1 MSASD
6 QHRPPQTPT
15 DPHRPAQTSTDTHRP
30 VQTPTDLHRPAQTS
44 TDLHRP
50 AQTPTDQHRPHRP
63 AQTSHQLL
71 GALGHQLTDSLESFS
86 LSTHHQVQ
94 QQNTLSALSLLHRNE
109 SDEYERDLLSS
120 SHTHTH
126 CGFIEMGTLNQTGV
140 QSLTDTLGPV
150 KTSLLCFTV
159 QKGAKKT
166 PERL

>member
-1 MSASD
+1 MSASAAD
-6 QHRPPQTPT
+6 PTPHPIPLLLITPINSLSFVYQLDFYQSAQVCQSDPHRPAQTPHRPPQTPT
-15 DPHRPAQTSTDTHRP
+15 DPHRPAQTC
-30 VQTPTDLHRPAQTS
+30 TDLHRPPETS
-44 TDLHRP
+44 TD
-50 AQTPTDQHRPHRP
+50 PTDQHRPHRP

-126 CGFIEMGTLNQTGV
+126 
-140 QSLTDTLGPV
+140 
-150 KTSLLCFTV
+150 TV
-159 QKGAKKT
+159 VS
-166 PERL
+166 